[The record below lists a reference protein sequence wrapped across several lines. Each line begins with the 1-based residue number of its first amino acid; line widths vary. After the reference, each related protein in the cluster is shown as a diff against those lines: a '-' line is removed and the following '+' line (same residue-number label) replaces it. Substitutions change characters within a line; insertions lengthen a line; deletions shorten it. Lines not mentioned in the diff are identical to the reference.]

1 MTDTDVELLTT
12 TPPVSIISSPG
23 QGPPGPIG
31 PQGVPGP
38 TGPTGSAG
46 PQGLTGPAGPT
57 GPTGSP
63 GTGSPGSATP
73 IMNGTATAGVST
85 LFSRQ
90 DHVHPTDTT
99 RMALAGSQNITG
111 GFTFTAASI
120 ATGNYTVTPLVGN
133 YQFQTNI
140 GAYTITAPSV
150 DCAVDLL
157 VTNGAGAGPISFS
170 GFTVGSNT
178 GDLLTTVSGNKFMVS
193 IRRINGTATFNIR
206 ALQ

>member
-1 MTDTDVELLTT
+1 
-12 TPPVSIISSPG
+12 
-23 QGPPGPIG
+23 
-31 PQGVPGP
+31 
-38 TGPTGSAG
+38 
-46 PQGLTGPAGPT
+46 
-57 GPTGSP
+57 
-63 GTGSPGSATP
+63 
-73 IMNGTATAGVST
+73 
-85 LFSRQ
+85 
-90 DHVHPTDTT
+90 
-99 RMALAGSQNITG
+99 MALAGSQNITG

-120 ATGNYTVTPLVGN
+120 ATGNYTVSPLVGN